1 VDTSGYRILLSLF
14 AFVLGAAVGSFLN
27 VCIYRLPREL
37 SVNRPRRS
45 FCPNCKKE
53 IPWSQNLPLV
63 SWLALRGRCAN
74 CGRKIA
80 FRYFGVELITALLF
94 LAVWRIF
101 PWQIA
106 ITYWVFVSILIVAT
120 FVDFE
125 HFVIPDQVTIGGA
138 MAGIL
143 ASGLVPEL
151 MNTDSRQAAVVRSL
165 LAAILGYVILWIV
178 LEAGKVAFGKKR
190 IQLDAPTPFQWI
202 RRGDDADFIVGG
214 EQSLWSEYFAREK
227 DRLLLHC
234 DKAKIDQSEI
244 VGGRGGVRNR
254 ELGEAILEFH
264 YNRVAVGGEEILL
277 DNVDQISGVARG
289 LEIPREAMGRG
300 DLKFLAAIGA
310 FTGWRAVL
318 FSIFAG
324 SVLGSFVGL
333 LTLILGRRVWSA
345 KLPFG
350 PYLAVG
356 ALIWIFFGD
365 AFLHWY
371 AGLLNP

>member
-1 VDTSGYRILLSLF
+1 MDTSGYRILLSLF

>member
-1 VDTSGYRILLSLF
+1 MDTSGYRILSSVF
-14 AFVLGAAVGSFLN
+14 AFVFGAAIGSFLN

-125 HFVIPDQVTIGGA
+125 HFIIPDQVTIGGA
-138 MAGIL
+138 VAGIL
-143 ASGLVPEL
+143 VCGIVPAL
-151 MNTDSRQAAVVRSL
+151 MNTDSRLVAVIRSL
-165 LAAILGYVILWIV
+165 LAAVLGYVILWIV
-178 LEAGKVAFGKKR
+178 LEAGKIAFGKKR
-190 IQLDAPTPFQWI
+190 IQLDAPTSFQWV
-202 RRGDDADFIVGG
+202 RHGDDADFTVGD

-234 DKAKIDQSEI
+234 DLAKIEHSEI
-244 VGGRGGVRNR
+244 NGGREGVQNR
-254 ELGEAILEFH
+254 EYGEATLEFH
-264 YNRVAVGGEEILL
+264 YNRVAIGGEEISL
-277 DNVDQISGVARG
+277 DNVDQISGVTHG

-371 AGLLNP
+371 GGLVSP

>member
-356 ALIWIFFGD
+356 ALIWVFFGD